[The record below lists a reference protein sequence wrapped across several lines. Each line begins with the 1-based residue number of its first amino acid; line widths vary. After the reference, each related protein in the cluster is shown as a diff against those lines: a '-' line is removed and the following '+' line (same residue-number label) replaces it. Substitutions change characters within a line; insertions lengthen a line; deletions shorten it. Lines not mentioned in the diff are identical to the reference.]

1 MLMLMHLLCMDT
13 TDMLPMLMLDMDMLP
28 MDTVTL
34 PPSRPDL
41 PRDSEARGPLMLN
54 PRLMLTTL
62 PMDMDTPVLMD
73 MDIPVLMPTD
83 MDTPELMVMDTPDGK
98 P

>member
-1 MLMLMHLLCMDT
+1 MDT
-13 TDMLPMLMLDMDMLP
+13 TDMLPMPMLPMLMLDMDMLP

-41 PRDSEARGPLMLN
+41 PRDLEARGPLMLN
-54 PRLMLTTL
+54 PRLMLITL
-62 PMDMDTPVLMD
+62 LMDMDTPVLMD

-83 MDTPELMVMDTPDGK
+83 MDTPELMDMDTPDGK